1 MLCADYSPVRGPKSV
16 QTRIFLTAAAYGR
29 RRVVPQWPIS
39 AIADC
44 PPRSGFAATSG
55 ETAHPATA
63 VPLLAGQVTAA
74 LWRTLIMACQGKL
87 TLTTGMGGT
96 PRLDEPA
103 KYATTEPRTPGG

>member
-63 VPLLAGQVTAA
+63 VPLLAGQGTAA
-74 LWRTLIMACQGKL
+74 LLRTHIIAWKSKV
-87 TLTTGMGGT
+87 TRPKRKGGR
-96 PRLDEPA
+96 PRGHGGA
-103 KYATTEPRTPGG
+103 KE